1 MRDRRAMFGATTS
14 LVQYTGLVEDVYTHV
29 VTTFDGAQVT
39 LFVDGVQRAQRP
51 STVAIAHPSVPLLIG
66 AGNGDPASNT
76 FRGSIDE
83 VGSIPRLSHRS
94 RCSPTSAWPPV
105 ARDELVHSLD
115 AGEGRRD
122 HVDPRRL
129 RARGAEDRRSRG

>member
-1 MRDRRAMFGATTS
+1 M
-14 LVQYTGLVEDVYTHV
+14 

-83 VGSIPRLSHRS
+83 VAIYPTALSPEQVQSHFR
-94 RCSPTSAWPPV
+94 V
-105 ARDELVHSLD
+105 AT
-115 AGEGRRD
+115 GG
-122 HVDPRRL
+122 P
-129 RARGAEDRRSRG
+129 